1 MKPARRLFL
10 TSLGVG
16 MLPAWLA
23 GCGFQLRQTNDFAF
37 KTLYANFST
46 TSPLGVEL
54 RRNLLG
60 TGRIDLWT
68 EAKLMLK
75 ADAILDILSEDRQ
88 RVAVSVSATGQ
99 VRELQLRLRVRFR
112 LRTPQGLELIEP
124 VELFQ
129 QRDLSFTETAAL
141 SKEIEQAILYRDMQT
156 DIVQQIM
163 RRLSAV
169 KPYNAVPP
177 SQTTAPAAALQPAAP
192 ADALP
197 KPAAKP

>member
-1 MKPARRLFL
+1 MKPIRRFFSTAL
-10 TSLGVG
+10 SLACVT
-16 MLPAWLA
+16 AVLA

-60 TGRIDLWT
+60 SGRIQLLT
-68 EAKLMLK
+68 EPKEMLK

-88 RVAVSVSATGQ
+88 QVAVGVSTTGQ

-112 LRTPQGLELIEP
+112 LRTPQGVELIES

-129 QRDLSFTETAAL
+129 QRDLSFTESAAL
-141 SKEIEQAILYRDMQT
+141 SKEIEQGILYRDMQT

-169 KPYNAVPP
+169 KPRNVA
-177 SQTTAPAAALQPAAP
+177 
-192 ADALP
+192 
-197 KPAAKP
+197 PAAKP

>member
-1 MKPARRLFL
+1 LS
-10 TSLGVG
+10 TLGLGAVSAG
-16 MLPAWLA
+16 LV
-23 GCGFQLRQTNDFAF
+23 GCGFQLRQTRDFAF
-37 KTLYANFST
+37 NTLYANFSA

-60 TGRIDLWT
+60 TGRIELWT
-68 EAKLMLK
+68 DPKQMLK

-88 RVAVSVSATGQ
+88 QVAVGVSATGQ
-99 VRELQLRLRVRFR
+99 LRELQLRLRVRFR
-112 LRTPQGLELIEP
+112 LRTPQGVELIEP

-141 SKEIEQAILYRDMQT
+141 SKEIEQGILYRDMQT

-169 KPYNAVPP
+169 KPRAVSRPASVAAVP
-177 SQTTAPAAALQPAAP
+177 APAALPATAAASEPAPQPS
-192 ADALP
+192 
-197 KPAAKP
+197 AKPVAKP

>member
-1 MKPARRLFL
+1 MNPTRRFL
-10 TSLGVG
+10 LTTLSLALGTAG
-16 MLPAWLA
+16 LA

-60 TGRIDLWT
+60 TGRIDLLT
-68 EAKLMLK
+68 EPQQMPK
-75 ADAILDILSEDRQ
+75 ADAILDILSEERQ
-88 RVAVSVSATGQ
+88 QVPVGVSATGQ

-112 LRTPQGLELIEP
+112 LRTPQGVELIES

-129 QRDLSFTETAAL
+129 QRDLSFTESAAL
-141 SKEIEQAILYRDMQT
+141 SKEIEQGILYRDMQT

-169 KPYNAVPP
+169 KLTGVP
-177 SQTTAPAAALQPAAP
+177 SV
-192 ADALP
+192 
-197 KPAAKP
+197 AKP

>member
-1 MKPARRLFL
+1 MPLSRRSFL
-10 TSLGVG
+10 SALSFGLVSAG
-16 MLPAWLA
+16 LA

-60 TGRIDLWT
+60 TGRVVLLAEPQD
-68 EAKLMLK
+68 MQK
-75 ADAILDILSEDRQ
+75 ADAILDILSEERQ
-88 RVAVSVSATGQ
+88 QVPVSVSATGQ

-112 LRTPQGLELIEP
+112 LRTPQGVELIES

-129 QRDLSFTETAAL
+129 QRDLSFTESAAL
-141 SKEIEQAILYRDMQT
+141 SKEIEQGILYRDMQT

-163 RRLSAV
+163 RRLSAA
-169 KPYNAVPP
+169 KLRSLP
-177 SQTTAPAAALQPAAP
+177 SV
-192 ADALP
+192 P
-197 KPAAKP
+197 KP

>member
-1 MKPARRLFL
+1 MKPTRRFFL
-10 TSLGVG
+10 TAAGLAT
-16 MLPAWLA
+16 MPAWLSA
-23 GCGFQLRQTNDFAF
+23 CGFQLRQTNDFAF

-60 TGRIDLWT
+60 SGRIELLT
-68 EAKLMLK
+68 EPKQMLQ

-88 RVAVSVSATGQ
+88 QVAVGVSATGQ

-112 LRTPQGLELIEP
+112 LRTPQGVELIEP

-129 QRDLSFTETAAL
+129 QRDLSFNETAAL
-141 SKEIEQAILYRDMQT
+141 SKEIEMGILYRDMQT

-169 KPYNAVPP
+169 KPR
-177 SQTTAPAAALQPAAP
+177 SLPAAAPTSAPEATAAP
-192 ADALP
+192 ESSV
-197 KPAAKP
+197 KP